1 MRARSYTSWRP
12 LQRAAGCFS
21 ALPED
26 TLILVLPVRPRACK
40 SNISSFLHGLSQNSL
55 VKHRQQWSH
64 PLKPRH
70 SRLIIHVLGLA
81 FLAACA
87 PKDADIEKAISEKLS
102 DTPNV
107 QVTVHD
113 GVATITGTCDDEI
126 FKKNIEK
133 SVRAVK
139 GVKSVV
145 NTCEIARANQEPAA
159 AAVVINPDTELDKSI
174 HKVVDA
180 YDGVSATVVGGVV
193 TLSGEIKRDK
203 LQPLMQSIQELKP
216 KKVDNKLIIK

>member
-1 MRARSYTSWRP
+1 MKIQT
-12 LQRAAGCFS
+12 
-21 ALPED
+21 
-26 TLILVLPVRPRACK
+26 ILLG
-40 SNISSFLHGLSQNSL
+40 IGLFVS
-55 VKHRQQWSH
+55 
-64 PLKPRH
+64 
-70 SRLIIHVLGLA
+70 
-81 FLAACA
+81 LAACA

-145 NTCEIARANQEPAA
+145 NTCEIARANQ
-159 AAVVINPDTELDKSI
+159 NLRQQL
-174 HKVVDA
+174 
-180 YDGVSATVVGGVV
+180 
-193 TLSGEIKRDK
+193 LSLI
-203 LQPLMQSIQELKP
+203 QIQS
-216 KKVDNKLIIK
+216 